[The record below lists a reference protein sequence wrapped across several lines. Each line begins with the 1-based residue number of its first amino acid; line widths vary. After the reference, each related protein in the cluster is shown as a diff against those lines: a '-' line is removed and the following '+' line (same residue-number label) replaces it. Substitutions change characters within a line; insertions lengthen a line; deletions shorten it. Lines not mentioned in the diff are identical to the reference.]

1 MLLPH
6 ESTVATG
13 GVGPMAIS
21 GVNRYGQVTME
32 NSEDNLSLVSPDE
45 APGSAVIVESAK
57 NERMT
62 DDETKKKRV
71 RFIIFCY
78 LDSCNFTP

>member
-13 GVGPMAIS
+13 GLGAVAIP
-21 GVNRYGQVTME
+21 GANRYGEVATE
-32 NSEDNLSLVSPDE
+32 NSGENVSLVSLDE
-45 APGSAVIVESAK
+45 SLGSAVIVESAK
-57 NERMT
+57 NERMI

-71 RFIIFCY
+71 C
-78 LDSCNFTP
+78 SCSSKYC